1 MSSVTPSPGTDVIA
15 ERNWYP
21 QRSGLR
27 YNFIATVEVTDPKS
41 GTKVVSKT
49 ANLSSYGCH
58 ISTDT
63 PFRPGT
69 MIRLKITAKGKAF
82 RSDGKVIYSISKEGM
97 GIRFDNVESAEQ
109 VILNEWLMH
118 ASSTAQE
125 RRPLESPSKRKSPRE
140 QKIVF
145 ALSLVV
151 LVAIV
156 VGLFAWFGL
165 LP

>member
-1 MSSVTPSPGTDVIA
+1 MSSVTPSPGTDVVA
-15 ERNWYP
+15 ETNWYP

-27 YNFIATVEVTDPKS
+27 YDFIATVEVVDPKS
-41 GTKVVSKT
+41 GTKVVSRT

-69 MIRLKITAKGKAF
+69 VIRLKITAKGKAF
-82 RSDGKVIYSISKEGM
+82 RSEGKVIYSISKEGM
-97 GIRFDNVESAEQ
+97 GIRFDKVESAEQ

-118 ASSTAQE
+118 ASGTAQE
-125 RRPLESPSKRKSPRE
+125 RRPLKSPSGRKSPRK

-145 ALSLVV
+145 ALSV
-151 LVAIV
+151 LVLAAVV
-156 VGLFAWFGL
+156 VGVFAWFGL